1 MIVAIFIGHRE
12 LIQFKLKTD
21 KAPMFMYT
29 NSYVWFDI
37 KTAYLMGI
45 YYFYCVLFFL
55 NLNLQY
61 TSWYQISRI

>member
-21 KAPMFMYT
+21 KAPMFIYT

-45 YYFYCVLFFL
+45 YYFYCVLFF
-55 NLNLQY
+55 
-61 TSWYQISRI
+61 